1 MQVSDLQGELES
13 MSVQLQGPEVG
24 EGEQNGTVTVDD
36 LDQLQKINKDLEQQL
51 GDKNKVC
58 VYTCVCVQMDL
69 SESSLKAH
77 K

>member
-13 MSVQLQGPEVG
+13 MSGQPQGPELG

-58 VYTCVCVQMDL
+58 LYICVSVHRL
-69 SESSLKAH
+69 TL
-77 K
+77 

>member
-1 MQVSDLQGELES
+1 MQVCDLQGELES
-13 MSVQLQGPEVG
+13 MSGQLQGPELG

-58 VYTCVCVQMDL
+58 VCISVCLGRV
-69 SESSLKAH
+69 
-77 K
+77 